1 MPPSPVPR
9 GPELNR
15 RRLLQAF
22 GAMCAAAAVPQTA
35 WALRQEG
42 PRPTTPDLVRLAAV
56 DGEACFD
63 QATFDTMAAIAA
75 FVVPGNDPFSTQQGV
90 TTPEPGGVE
99 AGAPQFLALA
109 LNQVLFDP
117 TLIDLLWD
125 RYGPELEDLPVPE
138 GITTCA
144 PTGSAIEQDGTVPLA
159 PVIMLLVNL
168 LAVQAFPA
176 SVAGPFTVPFAR
188 LTWAEKA
195 EVWRRFEALPDGFRP
210 PDSIVDVPLV
220 SDAVSLLDSLAGIID
235 YASGAIL
242 ELCGLFTY
250 AELLAFDREARVLTH
265 RPLGWDLANYLP
277 GLLWPPDGW
286 DELIGYYQGRRS
298 VDA

>member
-1 MPPSPVPR
+1 M
-9 GPELNR
+9 NR

-22 GAMCAAAAVPQTA
+22 GAMCAAAAVPRAT
-35 WALRQEG
+35 WALPAG
-42 PRPTTPDLVRLAAV
+42 SPGLVTLAQV

-63 QATFDTMAAIAA
+63 LATFETMSAVAA
-75 FVVPGNDPFSTQQGV
+75 FVVPGDDEFSVQQGV
-90 TTPEPGGVE
+90 STPEGGGVA

-109 LNQVLFDP
+109 LNQVLMDP
-117 TLIDLLWD
+117 TLIDLIWD
-125 RYGPELEDLPVPE
+125 RYGPDLEALPVPE
-138 GITTCA
+138 GLVACA
-144 PTGSAIEQDGTVPLA
+144 PTGSAIEQEGTVPLA
-159 PVIMLLVNL
+159 PVIMLLINL

-176 SVAGPFTVPFAR
+176 SVAGPYTVPFAR

-210 PDSIVDVPLV
+210 PDAPFELPIV
-220 SDAVSLLDSLAGIID
+220 SDAISLLDSLAGIID

-250 AELLAFDREARVLTH
+250 AELLAFDREARILTH
-265 RPLGWDLANYLP
+265 RPLGWELSNYLP

-286 DELIGYYQGRRS
+286 DELLGYYQGRRS